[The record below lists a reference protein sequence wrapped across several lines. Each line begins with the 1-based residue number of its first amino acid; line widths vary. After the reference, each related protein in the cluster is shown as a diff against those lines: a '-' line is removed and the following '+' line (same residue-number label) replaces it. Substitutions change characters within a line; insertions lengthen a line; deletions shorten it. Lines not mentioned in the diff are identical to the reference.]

1 MCIRDRYLRLRFWLL
16 RWRSCLMPVE
26 AMTVLSRF
34 CMKCLII
41 MITPIFRQE
50 RRGVVIIEHQELG
63 LMPTGQLPI
72 TIQITGLI
80 YLFLL
85 QAYRI
90 PLSLIPTITKPMLI
104 AVKAPG

>member
-1 MCIRDRYLRLRFWLL
+1 MKKIFKSSVLAFALAFMLNACGSDDSIK
-16 RWRSCLMPVE
+16 PVLYE
-26 AMTVLSRF
+26 MFDNYDYANY
-34 CMKCLII
+34 
-41 MITPIFRQE
+41 RQE
-50 RRGVVIIEHQELG
+50 RRGIVIIEHQELG